1 MKKSEHMAE
10 KGIGHLEMEVSHK
23 TDEQVRELGH
33 CLDTS
38 TEQSDKVFPLFKTII
53 VLSN

>member
-23 TDEQVRELGH
+23 TDEEVGELCHG
-33 CLDTS
+33 LDAGA
-38 TEQSDKVFPLFKTII
+38 E
-53 VLSN
+53 